1 MLGLAVA
8 SSARVRVVGQ
18 LVLKVKYCHPVFE
31 QYSGVKERCEAI
43 LRDVLARNG
52 ASVEAIGFDD
62 NHVHLLIN
70 LALNG
75 LVELVKKL
83 KGETARRL
91 LSEFPNMKREQFWGS
106 GFWNPSYFF
115 DTGGSFGFVKNYV
128 LNQRLTRQER
138 ESKARPKASQARI
151 TDWSSS
157 VEASGL

>member
-18 LVLKVKYCHPVFE
+18 LVLKVKYCHAVFE
-31 QYSGVKERCEAI
+31 TYMGVKERCEAI
-43 LRDVLARNG
+43 LRAVLARNG
-52 ASVEAIGFDD
+52 ATVEAVGFDG

-83 KGETARRL
+83 KGETGRLL
-91 LSEFPNMKREQFWGS
+91 LSEFPNMKRERFWGS

-115 DTGGSFGFVKNYV
+115 DTGGSFAYVKNYV
-128 LNQRLTRQER
+128 LNQRLTKQER
-138 ESKARPKASQARI
+138 ESKAGPKAFQAKI
-151 TDWSSS
+151 TDWFPAS
-157 VEASGL
+157 EASGL

>member
-31 QYSGVKERCEAI
+31 EYAGVKERCEAI

-52 ASVEAIGFDD
+52 AAVEAIGFDG

-83 KGETARRL
+83 KGETGRLL
-91 LSEFPNMKREQFWGS
+91 LSEFPNMKRERFWGS
-106 GFWNPSYFF
+106 GLWNPSYFF
-115 DTGGSFGFVKNYV
+115 DTGGSFSFVKNYV
-128 LNQRLTRQER
+128 LNQRLTKKER
-138 ESKARPKASQARI
+138 EQKASQQAPQHKL
-151 TDWSSS
+151 TDWLPA

>member
-1 MLGLAVA
+1 MGLAVA

-31 QYSGVKERCEAI
+31 DYAGVKERCEAI

-52 ASVEAIGFDD
+52 AAVEAVGFDD
-62 NHVHLLIN
+62 NHVHLLVN

-83 KGETARRL
+83 KGETARKL
-91 LSEFPNMKREQFWGS
+91 LSEFPSMKKERFWGS

-115 DTGGSFGFVKNYV
+115 DTGGSFEFVKNYV
-128 LNQRLTRQER
+128 LNQRLTKRERERKASRQEQQHTLTGWL
-138 ESKARPKASQARI
+138 P
-151 TDWSSS
+151 
-157 VEASGL
+157 VEEATGL